1 MTDTARHRHRFLALA
16 WAPPILLLLASACSS
31 DDDPGSASSS
41 ETTAAQETTTT
52 AAAQPTALDVTSTDY
67 AYSLATDTVPAG
79 LVSVT
84 QHNEGE
90 EAHQVTLIKLD
101 DGQTAD
107 QLATALGEQGD
118 TAAAPEAFAGGPN
131 STAPGDEDT
140 ATVDLQE
147 GNYALICFIPSSD
160 GESHFQKGM
169 VGELTVDPAEGPAAA
184 PPETDGT
191 IHMADFTYTVPD
203 DFTGQGTY
211 EVVNDGPQVHE
222 LTISTATDNGDGG
235 LAAIAPGA
243 TAYVDLDLA
252 PADYN
257 FTCFVSDADTGAP
270 HFTLGMNVPVTIGG
284 AGGDGGGGG
293 GGSSGA
299 TTTTG

>member
-1 MTDTARHRHRFLALA
+1 MTDTSRHGHRLLALA
-16 WAPPILLLLASACSS
+16 MASAILLLTASACSS

-84 QHNEGE
+84 QHNDGE
-90 EAHQVTLIKLD
+90 ESHQVTLVKLD

-107 QLATALGEQGD
+107 ELATALAEQGD
-118 TAAAPEAFAGGPN
+118 GAAAPEAYAGGPN
-131 STAPGDEDT
+131 STAPGDDDT
-140 ATVDLQE
+140 VTVDLAE
-147 GNYALICFIPSSD
+147 GDYALICFIPAAD
-160 GESHFQKGM
+160 GEAHFQKGM
-169 VGELTVDPAEGPAAA
+169 VGELTVGPADGPAAE

-222 LTISTATDNGDGG
+222 LTISTATDDGDGG
-235 LAAIAPGA
+235 LTAIAPGA
-243 TAYVDLDLA
+243 RAYVDLDLD
-252 PADYN
+252 PAVY
-257 FTCFVSDADTGAP
+257 TLSCFVSDVDTGQP
-270 HFTLGMNVPVTIGG
+270 HFLLGMSQNVTLPPGG
-284 AGGDGGGGG
+284 SGGGG
-293 GGSSGA
+293 GGSGGA